1 MIFASRLDLQ
11 ADNKNLNLN
20 DGHVTR
26 RKDSGRKKSWYVSMM
41 TGTFDLLLVR
51 FKNNKYVSIISAS
64 RYDLHAESKYSNRLF
79 YFDSSKTKCNKI

>member
-41 TGTFDLLLVR
+41 TGTFDLLPVR
-51 FKNNKYVSIISAS
+51 FEGTKYVSIISAS
-64 RYDLHAESKYSNRLF
+64 RHDLQADNKNLNLNNSKL
-79 YFDSSKTKCNKI
+79 T